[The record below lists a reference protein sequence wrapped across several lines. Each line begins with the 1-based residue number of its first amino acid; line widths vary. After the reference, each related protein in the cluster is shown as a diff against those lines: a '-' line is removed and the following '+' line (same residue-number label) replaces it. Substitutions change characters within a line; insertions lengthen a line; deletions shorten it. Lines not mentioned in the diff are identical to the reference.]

1 MDSLQSVVPA
11 YLKTFWEHY
20 GIIFKAGLLGFSN
33 LRHGR
38 VKTMVQ
44 IWVAIEINIKV
55 LPEHKHG
62 KGEIKIVHG
71 NVTTTFPFLVFHSN
85 GLGFDNEKWTRICG
99 FAVHERLINT
109 SGTLLAASSLLF
121 FLFAKLLHAELK
133 HVVLCNCAGWDK
145 NYTYFKKKRRTASS
159 LYFIRPFEKMA
170 TTKAKR
176 FRLPNYC

>member
-20 GIIFKAGLLGFSN
+20 GIIFNAGLLGFSN

-55 LPEHKHG
+55 HPEHKHG

-85 GLGFDNEKWTRICG
+85 GLGFRLRIESTRICG
-99 FAVHERLINT
+99 FGVHERLINT
-109 SGTLLAASSLLF
+109 GSTLLAAS
-121 FLFAKLLHAELK
+121 
-133 HVVLCNCAGWDK
+133 
-145 NYTYFKKKRRTASS
+145 R
-159 LYFIRPFEKMA
+159 
-170 TTKAKR
+170 
-176 FRLPNYC
+176 

>member
-55 LPEHKHG
+55 HPEHKHG

-109 SGTLLAASSLLF
+109 SGTLLAGAVCYFSYLQSYCMRNSSTS
-121 FLFAKLLHAELK
+121 LFAIALAEIRTRLI
-133 HVVLCNCAGWDK
+133 L
-145 NYTYFKKKRRTASS
+145 RRKADCKQFI
-159 LYFIRPFEKMA
+159 LY
-170 TTKAKR
+170 
-176 FRLPNYC
+176 

>member
-1 MDSLQSVVPA
+1 
-11 YLKTFWEHY
+11 
-20 GIIFKAGLLGFSN
+20 
-33 LRHGR
+33 
-38 VKTMVQ
+38 MVQ

-55 LPEHKHG
+55 HPEHKHG

-133 HVVLCNCAGWDK
+133 HVVLCNCAG
-145 NYTYFKKKRRTASS
+145 
-159 LYFIRPFEKMA
+159 
-170 TTKAKR
+170 
-176 FRLPNYC
+176 

>member
-1 MDSLQSVVPA
+1 MDKALKAVITTLCLWNKKSITQMDSLQSVVPA

-55 LPEHKHG
+55 HPEHKHG

-71 NVTTTFPFLVFHSN
+71 NVTTTCPFLVFHSN

-109 SGTLLAASSLLF
+109 SGTLLISCEQSVI
-121 FLFAKLLHAELK
+121 FLICK
-133 HVVLCNCAGWDK
+133 V
-145 NYTYFKKKRRTASS
+145 TACG
-159 LYFIRPFEKMA
+159 
-170 TTKAKR
+170 T
-176 FRLPNYC
+176 